1 MALSRTQFYT
11 LLTLLWGLFAFRSIG
26 SAVGSTSHQ
35 ACTDA
40 ALIQLVLY
48 ELAVGGIVLTY
59 LSRCGWRL
67 SPAQIGF
74 SWQQTGAGFLL
85 YAISYLL
92 ICLAWWLAIALGG
105 NPQPVIDLV
114 AGERSLPAVLLA
126 SIVNGTYEELVLIAF
141 VFKAL
146 ERHDTQLIVGVSVLL
161 RVIAHIYQGP
171 VGAMSIL
178 AFGILMA
185 LAYVRFRQ
193 IWPLIVAHIVA
204 DFVALTY

>member
-1 MALSRTQFYT
+1 M
-11 LLTLLWGLFAFRSIG
+11 
-26 SAVGSTSHQ
+26 
-35 ACTDA
+35 
-40 ALIQLVLY
+40 
-48 ELAVGGIVLTY
+48 
-59 LSRCGWRL
+59 
-67 SPAQIGF
+67 
-74 SWQQTGAGFLL
+74 
-85 YAISYLL
+85 
-92 ICLAWWLAIALGG
+92 
-105 NPQPVIDLV
+105 IDLV

-161 RVIAHIYQGP
+161 RVVAHIYQGP